1 VRGVALEGGSS
12 ATGSSKALKAFG
24 KDSEEEPEEVQ
35 MHTDALALVAITKET
50 LSGASRIVKVKEA
63 GGEIDDCSRNNSER
77 LLLDSRMLETS
88 SMLDKAD
95 DSKIPCVGHN
105 VWYYVLFQDL
115 SNVLLLSVSS
125 GMILSVSIFK
135 LTCLQLG
142 KAQTSLVCYLF
153 H

>member
-1 VRGVALEGGSS
+1 MGVALEGGSS

-50 LSGASRIVKVKEA
+50 LSGASRVVKEA
-63 GGEIDDCSRNNSER
+63 GGEIDDCSRNNSGR
-77 LLLDSRMLETS
+77 QLLDSRMLETS

-95 DSKIPCVGHN
+95 DSKISCVGHN
-105 VWYYVLFQDL
+105 VWFYVLFQDL

-125 GMILSVSIFK
+125 GMIVSVSIYK
-135 LTCLQLG
+135 LTRLRLG